1 MKLTVKNVGKIR
13 NASIEI
19 NGITV
24 IAGENNSGKSTI
36 GKVLYSTFNSFYHL
50 QERLHREKENII
62 YSHLNRLSFD
72 VLDFIWASDNF
83 DVPEMVDRIIGESA
97 KFLEN
102 EGELKKYILDTAEKQ
117 TIELEDEDNKKIDE
131 TVDNIKRI
139 LSVSDD
145 DMLKMIL
152 TKNMNAEFSGQIN
165 NIYNDEP
172 AQVGL
177 RIREEESQIK
187 IVANE
192 VTSVSNDFV
201 LETQV
206 LYMDDPQVLD
216 NIIQTRPMR
225 DSLHLPHAAHLR
237 RKLTGERQDNNV
249 IQEII
254 TSNKLDNVYYKL
266 GQVCSGDFVRSGAR
280 KFGYRPAG
288 TDKVLYV
295 ENLSTGLKTFVI
307 IKTLLQ
313 NGSLEE
319 HGTIILD
326 EPEIHLHP
334 EWQLVLAELIVL
346 LQKEFSLHILL
357 NTHSHY
363 FLSAIEVYSAKHGIA
378 DKCKYYQAKVEDGQT
393 QIDDVTDNTEAIYR
407 QLAKPL
413 QDLEDFRYS
422 ND

>member
-50 QERLHREKENII
+50 QERLHKEKENII
-62 YSHLNRLSFD
+62 YSHLSRLSFD
-72 VLDFIWASDNF
+72 VFYLLWVGDNF
-83 DVPEMVDRIIGESA
+83 DVPEMVNRIIGESD

-102 EGELKKYILDTAEKQ
+102 EGELKKYILDTAEKSPM
-117 TIELEDEDNKKIDE
+117 ELDDEDNKKVDE

-145 DMLKMIL
+145 DMLKTIL

-172 AQVGL
+172 AEVAL
-177 RIREEESQIK
+177 KIREVESEIK
-187 IVANE
+187 IAANE

-216 NIIQTRPMR
+216 NIIQAKPMR
-225 DSLHLPHAAHLR
+225 DSMHLPHAAHLR
-237 RKLTGERQDNNV
+237 QKLTGDRQDNNV

-254 TSNKLDNVYYKL
+254 TSNKLDNVYYRL
-266 GQVCSGDFVRSGAR
+266 GQVCSGDFVRNGAR
-280 KFGYRPAG
+280 RFGYRPTG

-346 LQKEFSLHILL
+346 LQKEFSLHVLL
-357 NTHSHY
+357 KTHSPY
-363 FLSAIEVYSAKHGIA
+363 FLNAIEVYSAKHGIA

-393 QIDDVTDNTEAIYR
+393 HIDDVTDNTEAIYK

>member
-50 QERLHREKENII
+50 QERLHKEKENII
-62 YSHLNRLSFD
+62 YSHLSRLSFD
-72 VLDFIWASDNF
+72 VFDLLWVGDNF
-83 DVPEMVDRIIGESA
+83 DVPEMVNRIIGESD

-102 EGELKKYILDTAEKQ
+102 EGELKKYILDTAEKSPM
-117 TIELEDEDNKKIDE
+117 ELDDEDNKKVDE

-145 DMLKMIL
+145 DMLKTIL

-172 AQVGL
+172 AEVAL
-177 RIREEESQIK
+177 KIREVESEIK
-187 IVANE
+187 IAANE
-192 VTSVSNDFV
+192 VTSVSSDFV

-216 NIIQTRPMR
+216 NIIQAKPMR
-225 DSLHLPHAAHLR
+225 DSMHLPHAAHLR
-237 RKLTGERQDNNV
+237 QKLTGDRQDNNV

-254 TSNKLDNVYYKL
+254 TSNKLDNVYYRL
-266 GQVCSGDFVRSGAR
+266 GQVCSGDFVRNGAR
-280 KFGYRPAG
+280 RFGYRPAG
-288 TDKVLYV
+288 TDKVLYA

-346 LQKEFSLHILL
+346 LQKEFSLHVLL
-357 NTHSHY
+357 NTHSPY
-363 FLSAIEVYSAKHGIA
+363 FLNAIEVYSAKHGIA

-393 QIDDVTDNTEAIYR
+393 HIDDVTDNTEAIYK

>member
-50 QERLHREKENII
+50 QERLHKEKENII
-62 YSHLNRLSFD
+62 YSHLSRLSFD
-72 VLDFIWASDNF
+72 VFYLLWVGDNF
-83 DVPEMVDRIIGESA
+83 DVPEMVNRIIGEA
-97 KFLEN
+97 DKFLEN
-102 EGELKKYILDTAEKQ
+102 EGELKKYILDTAEKSPM
-117 TIELEDEDNKKIDE
+117 ELDDEDNKKVDE

-145 DMLKMIL
+145 DMLKTIL

-172 AQVGL
+172 AEVAL
-177 RIREEESQIK
+177 RIREDESQIK
-187 IVANE
+187 IAANE

-216 NIIQTRPMR
+216 NIIQAKPMR
-225 DSLHLPHAAHLR
+225 DSMHLPHAAHLR
-237 RKLTGERQDNNV
+237 QKLTGDRQDNNV

-254 TSNKLDNVYYKL
+254 TSSKLDNVYYKL
-266 GQVCSGDFVRSGAR
+266 GEVCSGDFVKSGTR
-280 KFGYRPAG
+280 KFVYRPAG

-346 LQKEFSLHILL
+346 LQKEFSLHVLL
-357 NTHSHY
+357 NTHSPY
-363 FLSAIEVYSAKHGIA
+363 FLNAIEVYSAKHGIA

-393 QIDDVTDNTEAIYR
+393 HIDDVTDNTEAIYK

-422 ND
+422 KD

>member
-1 MKLTVKNVGKIR
+1 MKLTINHVGKIW
-13 NASIEI
+13 NAAIEI

-50 QERLHREKENII
+50 KERLHKEKENII

-72 VLDFIWASDNF
+72 VFDFIWASDNF
-83 DVPEMVDRIIGESA
+83 DVSEMVDHIIGENVR
-97 KFLEN
+97 FLEN
-102 EGELKKYILDTAEKQ
+102 EEELKKYILDNFGKS
-117 TIELEDEDNKKIDE
+117 TIELDDEDNKKIDE

-152 TKNMNAEFSGQIN
+152 TKNMNAEFSGKIN

-172 AQVGL
+172 AEVVL
-177 RIREEESQIK
+177 KIREVESEIK
-187 IVANE
+187 IAANE
-192 VTSVSNDFV
+192 VISVSNDFV

-216 NIIQTRPMR
+216 NIIQAKQMR
-225 DSLHLPHAAHLR
+225 DNLHIPHAAHLR
-237 RKLTGERQDNNV
+237 RKLTEDKQDNNV

-254 TSNKLDNVYYKL
+254 TSSKLDNVYYKL
-266 GQVCSGDFVRSGAR
+266 GEVCSGDFVKSGTR
-280 KFGYRPAG
+280 KFVYRPAG
-288 TDKVLYV
+288 TDKVLYA

-334 EWQLVLAELIVL
+334 QWQLVLAELIVL

-357 NTHSHY
+357 NTHSPY
-363 FLSAIEVYSAKHGIA
+363 FLNAIEVYSAKHGIA
-378 DKCKYYQAKVEDGQT
+378 DKCKYYQAKVEDGKT

-413 QDLEDFRYS
+413 QDLEDYRYS
-422 ND
+422 NV

>member
-1 MKLTVKNVGKIR
+1 M
-13 NASIEI
+13 E
-19 NGITV
+19 
-24 IAGENNSGKSTI
+24 
-36 GKVLYSTFNSFYHL
+36 
-50 QERLHREKENII
+50 
-62 YSHLNRLSFD
+62 
-72 VLDFIWASDNF
+72 LD
-83 DVPEMVDRIIGESA
+83 
-97 KFLEN
+97 
-102 EGELKKYILDTAEKQ
+102 
-117 TIELEDEDNKKIDE
+117 DEDNKKVDE

-145 DMLKMIL
+145 DMLKTIL

-172 AQVGL
+172 AEVAL
-177 RIREEESQIK
+177 KIREVESEIK
-187 IVANE
+187 IAANE
-192 VTSVSNDFV
+192 VTSVSSDFV

-216 NIIQTRPMR
+216 NIIQAKPMR
-225 DSLHLPHAAHLR
+225 DSMHLPHAAHLR
-237 RKLTGERQDNNV
+237 QKLTGDRQDNNV

-254 TSNKLDNVYYKL
+254 TSNKLDNVYYRL
-266 GQVCSGDFVRSGAR
+266 GQVCSGDFVRNGAR
-280 KFGYRPAG
+280 RFGYRPAG
-288 TDKVLYV
+288 TDKVLYA

-334 EWQLVLAELIVL
+334 QWQLVLAELIVL

-357 NTHSHY
+357 NTHSPY
-363 FLSAIEVYSAKHGIA
+363 FLNAIEVYSAKHGIA
-378 DKCKYYQAKVEDGQT
+378 DKCKYYQAKVEDGKT

-413 QDLEDFRYS
+413 QDLEDYRYS
-422 ND
+422 NV